1 MRISNIAHYLGGADD
16 VVAEEILETNQ
27 FKKTIASGDNTDFT
41 TTTFTINAELF
52 TGTVSYK
59 RSVAV
64 IENLS
69 KQSNSNV
76 TTYTDTQVIRDKAV
90 GGFSFLIPS
99 TLLSD
104 FNNGVHVFTSSP
116 DSTTPYI
123 VAVKVQWQNGEE
135 IKSIRFLFIIRYQPN
150 L

>member
-1 MRISNIAHYLGGADD
+1 MRISNIAHYLGGADQ

-27 FKKTIASGDNTDFT
+27 FKKTISSGDNTDFT
-41 TTTFTINAELF
+41 TTSFTINAELF
-52 TGTVSYK
+52 TGNVTYK
-59 RSVAV
+59 RSVAS
-64 IENLS
+64 IESLT
-69 KQSNSNV
+69 KHSNASV
-76 TTYTDTQVIRDKAV
+76 TSYTDTQVIRDKAV

-104 FNNGVHVFTSSP
+104 FNNGGHIHTSSA
-116 DSTTPYI
+116 DTTTPFI
-123 VAVKVQWQNGEE
+123 VAVKVQWQSGEE